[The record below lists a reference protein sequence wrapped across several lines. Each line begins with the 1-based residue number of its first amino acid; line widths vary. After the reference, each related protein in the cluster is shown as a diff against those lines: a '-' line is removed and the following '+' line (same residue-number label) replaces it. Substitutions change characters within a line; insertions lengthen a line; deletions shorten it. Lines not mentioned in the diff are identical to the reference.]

1 MRTFIACKAEV
12 YTTNAVDFH
21 IRSKDFSFEA
31 IFTAEFWTPFDR
43 TIVVSIRFTQPLP
56 VGLLVS
62 WTCAQYFFKDGVSHL
77 HIAANLHARGVYSL
91 WSTLNFLNQVTSPAV
106 STKRVPTFHRK
117 LSLWVEF
124 LITDYAIAS
133 VFTWGAYINFWIIVE
148 LLLELNAEF
157 VHKFCLIIK
166 PLDLHLF
173 LVPVIVAG
181 DVYKGV
187 VVHLKKLS
195 NVSEPLFDSYP
206 YLINIHDLEL
216 RLFLLLVFFFHD
228 AIWNIIAL
236 FIIPSISPVLATALA
251 VSPALLFLKIWTPFF
266 YHRYLQFFS

>member
-1 MRTFIACKAEV
+1 MLSFSLSINLLLKTRVVFLHLFKFVALVISSCRWSMLAPFTHANPTKVVFTELASHVVTTLIFFNRSFTAWTWFCVCHNPRYVLTFCLAFDVPFLCCLTITRLVRTFIACKAEV

-106 STKRVPTFHRK
+106 STKRVPTDRK
-117 LSLWVEF
+117 
-124 LITDYAIAS
+124 AS
-133 VFTWGAYINFWIIVE
+133 CRERV
-148 LLLELNAEF
+148 
-157 VHKFCLIIK
+157 
-166 PLDLHLF
+166 
-173 LVPVIVAG
+173 
-181 DVYKGV
+181 
-187 VVHLKKLS
+187 
-195 NVSEPLFDSYP
+195 
-206 YLINIHDLEL
+206 
-216 RLFLLLVFFFHD
+216 
-228 AIWNIIAL
+228 
-236 FIIPSISPVLATALA
+236 
-251 VSPALLFLKIWTPFF
+251 
-266 YHRYLQFFS
+266 